1 MAFFC
6 VAGQGSPF
14 GVHPAAP
21 QAVASVGA
29 MPYIIFQQAA
39 PQPQPQPQPPQP
51 VVQPVMMVHMQENRM
66 PCFVRT
72 ASQGS
77 SLVWS
82 ESAEC
87 VSEDS
92 RCAAPAKAAAGPSLA
107 PSQVLRVSGSTP
119 VPGLAGAVANRLREG
134 SAVSAEAMGPG
145 PVAKMMRSLALA
157 AEFLKTEGL
166 RVSVQ
171 VNFMMASISSLPQ
184 DGSYPGLR
192 FAVTHEPVSGAR
204 KGASQSLTV
213 RESSMPGKSA
223 GAIAKLARVYAPLR
237 RTFTVCMTADPV
249 AINTGT
255 KALTLARKM
264 IEEDHIDLLM
274 YPVEVATSDSPLDPA
289 TQPVEILVCPHKIMP
304 GQ

>member
-1 MAFFC
+1 MALFC

-14 GVHPAAP
+14 GVHPAASH
-21 QAVASVGA
+21 AVAPVGA
-29 MPYIIFQQAA
+29 MPYFIFQQAA
-39 PQPQPQPQPPQP
+39 PQPQPQSQPPI
-51 VVQPVMMVHMQENRM
+51 VQPVMMVHMPENRM

-92 RCAAPAKAAAGPSLA
+92 RCAAPAKATAAASLA

-145 PVAKMMRSLALA
+145 PVAKMMRSLTLA
-157 AEFLKTEGL
+157 AEFLKAEGL
-166 RVSVQ
+166 RVAVQ

-192 FAVTHEPVSGAR
+192 FAITHEPVSGAR

-255 KALTLARKM
+255 KALSLARKM
-264 IEEDHIDLLM
+264 IEDDHIDLLM
-274 YPVEVATSDSPLDPA
+274 YPVEVTSDSPLDPA
-289 TQPVEILVCPHKIMP
+289 TQPVEILVCPHKVTT